1 MGNRKEIQNKE
12 SIERKLE
19 LVNNRIDI
27 ETDDDV
33 ITEMLILKERLEL
46 KLIEIE
52 VDSEMEG
59 VKV

>member
-46 KLIEIE
+46 NLIEIE

>member
-1 MGNRKEIQNKE
+1 MGNRKKIQNKE

-46 KLIEIE
+46 NLIEIE

>member
-33 ITEMLILKERLEL
+33 ITEMLILKERT
-46 KLIEIE
+46 
-52 VDSEMEG
+52 
-59 VKV
+59 